1 MIERH
6 TYTITHD
13 VDESRV
19 PSETVEG
26 LVEDLAKS
34 TGAEY
39 TIEQTHVCPDCG
51 WERRVPWP
59 RRRSERRCRPCETL
73 QRAEGRG

>member
-1 MIERH
+1 MTRVIKRY

-13 VDESRV
+13 VDASDV

-34 TGAEY
+34 TGTEY

-51 WERRVPWP
+51 CE
-59 RRRSERRCRPCETL
+59 RSERRCRPCEPL
-73 QRAEGRG
+73 QRAEGRD

>member
-1 MIERH
+1 VIKRH

-13 VDESRV
+13 VDASDV

-34 TGAEY
+34 TGTEY
-39 TIEQTHVCPDCG
+39 TIQQTWVCPKCRGEWTD
-51 WERRVPWP
+51 P
-59 RRRSERRCRPCETL
+59 RRCRRCEAL
-73 QRAEGRG
+73 ARAEGRE